1 MDDQTLQAL
10 SKALTLLIFRNGA
23 VENCAASEAILDDVT
38 MKILNKDVNN
48 RFYTVLSILFNG
60 DGEDVKKLE
69 QMLNFLA
76 RFFGPDKQSA
86 AFSKIRCIWVTEYTV
101 ERKVKRHIGRQTMM
115 LSLFL
120 VLIHQLSQR
129 IYLSKYSES
138 ISKRSLRPRT
148 LLQRVPIINIYSSVD
163 SFVPIAESL

>member
-1 MDDQTLQAL
+1 MDDQALQAL

-23 VENCAASEAILDDVT
+23 VENCAASDAILDDVT

-76 RFFGPDKQSA
+76 RFFGHDWDEA
-86 AFSKIRCIWVTEYTV
+86 EFIKII
-101 ERKVKRHIGRQTMM
+101 
-115 LSLFL
+115 
-120 VLIHQLSQR
+120 
-129 IYLSKYSES
+129 
-138 ISKRSLRPRT
+138 
-148 LLQRVPIINIYSSVD
+148 
-163 SFVPIAESL
+163 